1 MSKMMRAMKIR
12 DFGGPEVFEEVELPV
27 PAVKAGHVL
36 IKVMAS
42 SVNPV
47 DTKIRSGML
56 AAIAPES
63 GVLGFDV
70 AGVVTEVGAD
80 VTDFSEGDKV
90 YGSPV
95 GCLGTSGALAE
106 YVLADADCLA
116 LMPEEMSFTDAAA
129 LPLVSI
135 TAWEGLYDRADV
147 TRGQNVLVHAG
158 AGGVGHVAVQLAVI
172 AGANV
177 FATVSTEAKAKLV
190 KAMGATPIYY
200 QKQTVAEYVAKFTA
214 DKGFD
219 LVVDTVGGENVAKCL
234 EAVAVSGQVVSI
246 STRTTADL
254 SPLHAKGVSLHVVF
268 MLLPLLH
275 KKGRARHGEILTEV
289 TALVEAGKLKPL
301 VDPAQF
307 TFSEVA
313 AAHELQASGKA
324 VGKIVL
330 KAWEPA
336 AS

>member
-1 MSKMMRAMKIR
+1 MRAMKITS
-12 DFGGPEVFEEVELPV
+12 FGGPEVFEEVQLPV
-27 PAVKAGHVL
+27 PAVKEGHVL

-56 AAIAPES
+56 EAIAPES

-70 AGVVTEVGAD
+70 AGIVQEVGLG
-80 VTDFSEGDKV
+80 VTDFNEGDHV

-95 GCLGTSGALAE
+95 GCKGTSGALAE

-116 LMPEEMSFTDAAA
+116 LMPEEMSFSDAAA

-147 TRGQNVLVHAG
+147 TRGQNVLIHAG
-158 AGGVGHVAVQLAVI
+158 AGGVGHIAVQLAVI

-190 KAMGATPIYY
+190 KAMGATPIFY
-200 QKQTVAEYVAKFTA
+200 QKQSVAEYVKKFTA
-214 DKGFD
+214 DQGFD

-268 MLLPLLH
+268 MIIPLLYH
-275 KKGRARHGEILTEV
+275 KGRARHGEILTEI
-289 TALVEAGKLKPL
+289 TALVEAGKIKPL
-301 VDPAQF
+301 LHPEQF
-307 TFSEVA
+307 SFGQVG
-313 AAHELQASGKA
+313 AAHELQASGQA

-330 KAWEPA
+330 NVWPTT

>member
-1 MSKMMRAMKIR
+1 MRAMKIKG
-12 DFGGPEVFEEVELPV
+12 FGGPEVFEEVELPI
-27 PAVKAGHVL
+27 PALKAGHVL

-56 AAIAPES
+56 EALAPES

-70 AGVVTEVGAD
+70 AGVVEEVGPG

-95 GCLGTSGALAE
+95 GCKGTSGALAE

-116 LMPEEMSFTDAAA
+116 LMPEEMSFGDAAA

-147 TRGQNVLVHAG
+147 AQGSTVLVHAG
-158 AGGVGHVAVQLAVI
+158 AGGVGHIAVQLAVI
-172 AGANV
+172 AGATV

-190 KAMGATPIYY
+190 RAMGATPIFY
-200 QKQTVAEYVAKFTA
+200 QKQTVAEYVTKFTV

-219 LVVDTVGGENVAKCL
+219 LVVDTVGGDNVAKCL

-254 SPLHAKGVSLHVVF
+254 NPLHAKGVSLHVVF
-268 MLLPLLH
+268 MIIPLLY
-275 KKGRARHGEILTEV
+275 KKGRARHGEILTEI

-301 VDPAQF
+301 VHEER
-307 TFSEVA
+307 FSFSDVG
-313 AAHELQASGKA
+313 AAHELLSSGGA

-330 KAWEPA
+330 NAW
-336 AS
+336 